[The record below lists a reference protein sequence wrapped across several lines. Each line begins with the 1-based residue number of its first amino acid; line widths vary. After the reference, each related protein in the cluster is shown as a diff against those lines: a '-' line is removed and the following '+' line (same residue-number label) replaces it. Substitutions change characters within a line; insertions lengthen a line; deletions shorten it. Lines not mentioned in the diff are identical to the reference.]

1 MLKEYKIVKEKYWID
16 RWIRIYQTETGA
28 FLVLE
33 ESDADECII
42 SASFHFFWKEALK
55 EFNKRKKDD
64 SHRKSKKSV

>member
-1 MLKEYKIVKEKYWID
+1 MLKEYKIIKEKHWLE

-33 ESDADECII
+33 ESENEDII

-55 EFNKRKKDD
+55 DFNRRKRDD
-64 SHRKSKKSV
+64 SYRKSKKDI

>member
-1 MLKEYKIVKEKYWID
+1 MLKEYKILKEKYWLG

-33 ESDADECII
+33 ENDIEDAII

-55 EFNKRKKDD
+55 EFKKRKKDD
-64 SHRKSKKSV
+64 SYRKSKKNI